1 MKMGGI
7 DFWGYFIDSNSTNHY
22 FIVCPISK
30 LFIDLTSRQNYFLTE
45 VDMKEFTT
53 IFSRI
58 ITNHRK

>member
-22 FIVCPISK
+22 VIVCPISK

-58 ITNHRK
+58 IANHRK